1 MKNSCFILLL
11 TVWVCACSK
20 KTEEKPN
27 YLHQRSELI
36 KENESLRFDADIVL
50 NAQEKALDEK
60 LVTLRKE
67 MTADYLKT
75 SFFPP
80 SEPFFKSKEHIEETT
95 LFQLFRKMPKG
106 GIQHLHSSA
115 GIDFRW
121 LINRAQQEPDCYIYW
136 GPKHP
141 NHIKGQLH
149 FYKETAVKEGF
160 LPASEVLAKASNRQE
175 LLELLIL
182 DQETVSDS
190 TDIWAEFENVFNRI
204 NGFFHYQPLFKDY
217 LRSAVDT
224 LLADGV
230 QHTEIRMIF
239 FGGLYDLEHS
249 KGSGFYDADAMASLL
264 QELIDEVKAVHPE
277 FSMKFIYTHLRFMKK
292 EDVFKELVN
301 AYELRKKYPD
311 LIRGFDLVAN
321 EDDGNSTLHFLENW
335 EKMDSLEQVYGVDMP
350 LYLHDGE
357 SDWASVQNL
366 YDAYLLRSKRI
377 GHGFNLMHF
386 PALIN
391 DIKSADIC
399 IEVSPLSNQILGYID
414 DLRLHPAS
422 YMLKNGVQISINSD
436 DPGIFNY
443 NGLSYDYWT
452 IFLAWEMDL
461 KALKKLSMNAL
472 TYSALS
478 EEEKKVAFTHWQKQ
492 WDTFIEEGNR
502 ILD

>member
-1 MKNSCFILLL
+1 MLFA
-11 TVWVCACSK
+11 VWVFSCS
-20 KTEEKPN
+20 EKPVERPN
-27 YLHQRSELI
+27 YLQQRSELI
-36 KENESLRFDADIVL
+36 KENNSLRFDADITL
-50 NAQEKALDEK
+50 NAQESELDEK
-60 LVTLRKE
+60 LIALRKE
-67 MTADYLKT
+67 MTNDYLNA

-121 LINRAQQEPDCYIYW
+121 LISRAQKEPHCYIYW
-136 GPKHP
+136 GPKHSKFL
-141 NHIKGQLH
+141 KGQLQ
-149 FYKETAVKEGF
+149 FYKEAEVKEGF
-160 LPASEVLAKASNRQE
+160 LPASEVLADSSNRQE
-175 LLELLIL
+175 LLDLLVL
-182 DQETVSDS
+182 DQETATDS
-190 TDIWAEFENVFNRI
+190 TDIWAEFESIFNRI

-239 FGGLYDLEHS
+239 FGGLYDLEHTRES
-249 KGSGFYDADAMASLL
+249 DYYDADAMAILL

-277 FSMKFIYTHLRFMKK
+277 FSMKFIYTHLRFRNKD
-292 EDVFKELVN
+292 EVFEELVN
-301 AYELRKKYPD
+301 AYKLRKKYPD

-321 EDDGNSTLHFLENW
+321 EDDGKSTLHFLENW

-386 PALIN
+386 PALIE
-391 DIKSADIC
+391 DIKAADIC

-452 IFLAWEMDL
+452 IFLAWELDL

-478 EEEKKVAFTHWQKQ
+478 EEEKKIAFTHWQSEWNAFVEQ
-492 WDTFIEEGNR
+492 GNK
-502 ILD
+502 LLE